1 MKKFSIFSVIAIGL
15 LFISLPCSAQL
26 NIVSTTSVLADP
38 LTHIGSDHV
47 KVIVISDPTICP
59 HMQTDVIQNNIQM
72 QKDFIIDA
80 DLFVAHNGSVDIS
93 YVMPFVDKFM
103 ETNGYGKV
111 DWTTLSN
118 PAMVWNTPDSAVAM
132 SEEVKGWLVSRDPAN
147 ATDYEKNFQEYAD
160 QIRQQDVNDREKA
173 VISGQEVIVMVWQRD
188 AAEQWLGLN
197 VVAIYAP
204 EFYQGGKFTAAKLV
218 DDINAHPEKYQN
230 VSYVIENMQSGELGK
245 GIEEALNDRGIPA
258 KRVIF
263 TNFPGSLP
271 GVVTLPDVLSHNKGL
286 VTPVESPVPSTTP
299 TRAPAAEFT
308 VLCGIFGG
316 LLVLLSRK

>member
-1 MKKFSIFSVIAIGL
+1 MKNFSILYVIAACL
-15 LFISLPCSAQL
+15 FFISVPCTAQL

-38 LTHIGSDHV
+38 LTHIGADHV
-47 KVIVISDPTICP
+47 RVVVISDPTICP

-72 QKDFIIDA
+72 QKDFILEA
-80 DLFVAHNGSVDIS
+80 DMFVAHNGSVDIA

-103 ETNGYGKV
+103 VTNGEGRV
-111 DWTTLSN
+111 NWTTLSN

-132 SEEVKGWLVSRDPAN
+132 AAEVRDWLVSRDPAN
-147 ATDYEKNFQEYAD
+147 TTDYGKNFLAYAD
-160 QIRQQDVNDREKA
+160 MIRQQDVNDDEND
-173 VISGQEVIVMVWQRD
+173 VISGQDVIVMVWQRD
-188 AAEQWLGLN
+188 AAEQWLSLN

-271 GVVTLPDVLSHNKGL
+271 GVVTLPDVLSHNKGI
-286 VTPVESPVPSTTP
+286 VTPVDTRIPSPTP
-299 TRAPAAEFT
+299 TRAPVAAFT
-308 VLCGIFGG
+308 VLCAIFGG
-316 LLVLLSRK
+316 TLVLLSRK

>member
-1 MKKFSIFSVIAIGL
+1 MEKFKISIAVAACLIL
-15 LFISLPCSAQL
+15 VSLPCSAQL

-38 LTHIGSDHV
+38 LMYIGSDHV
-47 KVIVISDPTICP
+47 RVIVISDPTICP
-59 HMQTDVIQNNIQM
+59 HMQTDVIQNNIQI

-80 DLFVAHNGSVDIS
+80 DMFVAHNGSVDIS

-103 ETNGYGKV
+103 ETNGYGRV
-111 DWTTLSN
+111 HWTTLSN
-118 PAMVWNTPDSAVAM
+118 PAMVWNTPDSAVALAG
-132 SEEVKGWLVSRDPAN
+132 ELKGWLVSRDPAN
-147 ATDYEKNFQEYAD
+147 ATDYERNYLEYAGR
-160 QIRQQDVNDREKA
+160 IRQQDVNDREKE
-173 VISGQEVIVMVWQRD
+173 VNSGQDVIVMVWQRD
-188 AAEQWLGLN
+188 AAEKWLGLN
-197 VVAIYAP
+197 IVAIYAP

-245 GIEEALNDRGIPA
+245 GVEEALNDRGIPA

-286 VTPVESPVPSTTP
+286 VTPGGAPVSSTTP
-299 TRAPAAEFT
+299 TRAPVAAFT
-308 VLCGIFGG
+308 VLCGILGG
-316 LLVLLSRK
+316 VLAILSRK